1 MSSEIKMN
9 KAEIL
14 AQLKKEGVSDLDQ
27 FADMLI
33 KKTHKDGDENA
44 PIIMAAIIYKHG
56 FVSH

>member
-1 MSSEIKMN
+1 MSNEIKMN

-14 AQLKKEGVSDLDQ
+14 AQLKKEGVSNLEE

-44 PIIMAAIIYKHG
+44 PIIMSAIIYHHG
-56 FVSH
+56 FVSN

>member
-1 MSSEIKMN
+1 MSNELKMN

-14 AQLKKEGVSDLDQ
+14 AQLKKEGVSNLDE

-44 PIIMAAIIYKHG
+44 PIVMSAIIYKHG

>member
-1 MSSEIKMN
+1 MSNEVKIN

-14 AQLKKEGVSDLDQ
+14 DQLKKEGVSNLDQ

-33 KKTHKDGDENA
+33 AKTHKDGDENA
-44 PIIMAAIIYKHG
+44 PIVMSAIIYQHG